1 MGMVAVAVILA
12 IPGLSAALSLG
23 AAVTVASVTVK
34 ASAPALWIS
43 MDIQSSSKFTAGS
56 EQYTSMSAKINHE
69 QS

>member
-43 MDIQSSSKFTAGS
+43 MDIQS
-56 EQYTSMSAKINHE
+56 
-69 QS
+69 